1 MLANRTTR
9 WSLGAALLCVL
20 LLALSWFMLIS
31 PRRAD
36 ADSIRGQAAQA
47 DLQASQLQVK
57 IAQLKSEFADLP
69 KQRAELA
76 TIKAQ
81 LPPTAD
87 IPAFVRTLQSL
98 AAQTGVSLD
107 ALSPG
112 TPAVVSATSA
122 AGTAASGTAGAGS
135 LVSIPVGLTISGD
148 YFEAAL
154 FLKNLQTK
162 TQRSYLISS
171 LALTPATAATDSA
184 TAATAT
190 PTPTPTAT
198 GSAGA
203 TAVTATPTVTATP
216 ESLTNV
222 SVAVNGSLFVLLD
235 GTSTLDQVKKDTK
248 AAAGSTGSG
257 TSATPTAA
265 ATTAASVPNTN
276 GNPS

>member
-47 DLQASQLQVK
+47 DLQVSQLQVK

-184 TAATAT
+184 TAAT
-190 PTPTPTAT
+190 PTPTAT